1 MFRGYAGL
9 SNCDRR
15 YRNRSV
21 NQNEAA
27 TRSDHFKNQVDPE
40 RVVQILISA
49 TQDIHSVFPAKALRQ
64 FEGWT
69 YVPVTCMQEL
79 DIDGGLKKCIRV
91 LMTVQTDVKQED
103 IQHVY
108 LEEAVTLRPD
118 LQLTKTRNYNTI

>member
-1 MFRGYAGL
+1 MMFRGIRGATTVTEDTETEVL
-9 SNCDRR
+9 TKTK
-15 YRNRSV
+15 
-21 NQNEAA
+21 QLLEAII
-27 TRSDHFKNQVDPE
+27 SKNQVDPE

-69 YVPVTCMQEL
+69 CVPVTCMQEL

-118 LQLTKTRNYNTI
+118 LQLTKNKEL

>member
-1 MFRGYAGL
+1 MMFRGIRGATTVTEDTETEVL
-9 SNCDRR
+9 NKTK
-15 YRNRSV
+15 
-21 NQNEAA
+21 QLLEAIIS
-27 TRSDHFKNQVDPE
+27 RNQVDPE

-79 DIDGGLKKCIRV
+79 DIQSGLKHCIRV
-91 LMTVQTDVKQED
+91 LMTVQTDTKQED
-103 IQHVY
+103 VQHVY

-118 LQLTKTRNYNTI
+118 LQLTKNKEL